1 MGTSTDSQNQSLRV
15 DGGGVIL
22 LYHRV
27 AELASD
33 PQLLSVSPENFAA
46 HLAILRELAI
56 PKPLAALVTDAGG
69 KSAAGKRAVTLTF
82 DDGYADN
89 LLHAK
94 PLLERFQIPATVF
107 VSTAGIGST
116 REFFWDELGR
126 IFLEPGHLPERLEL
140 CLDGAAVY
148 TADLGTAADYT
159 QAQYEQYRHWN
170 VILSETPTSRQRIY
184 NELCTLLHKSPLVRR
199 HQLLTALLAWSG
211 LQADGRATHRL
222 MTAEQLRELTRGGLI
237 EIGGHTVH
245 HPLLAVEEVAV
256 QRAEIWLGRDELVKV
271 LGRMPVGFSYPFG
284 CRRDYTAE
292 SIKLVRE
299 AGFGFACS
307 NFNGVVEKETDR
319 YQLPRVLVRNWSG
332 EEFTQRMGR
341 WF

>member
-1 MGTSTDSQNQSLRV
+1 MSSTTKSQNHSP
-15 DGGGVIL
+15 GSGVIL

-46 HLAILRELAI
+46 HLVILKELAT
-56 PKPLAALVTDAGG
+56 PKPLAALVTDTGGESTAGR
-69 KSAAGKRAVTLTF
+69 RAVTITF

-89 LLHAK
+89 LLNAK
-94 PLLERFQIPATVF
+94 PILERYQMPATVF
-107 VSTAGIGST
+107 VSTAGIGSH

-126 IFLEPGHLPERLEL
+126 IYLEPGRLPERLEL
-140 CLDGAAVY
+140 SLDGEVVY
-148 TADLGTAADYT
+148 TADLGAAAAYS
-159 QAQYEQYRHWN
+159 QEQYEQHQRWD
-170 VILSETPTSRQRIY
+170 VTISEPPTSRQRIY
-184 NELCTLLHKSPLVRR
+184 NELCTLLHISSLARR
-199 HQLLTALLAWSG
+199 HQLLAALLAWSG
-211 LQADGRATHRL
+211 LKPEGRATHRML
-222 MTAEQLRELTRGGLI
+222 TADQVRELARGGLI
-237 EIGGHTVH
+237 EIGGHTVN
-245 HPLLAVEEVAV
+245 HPLLAAEEVAV

-292 SIKLVRE
+292 SIKLVQE

-307 NFNGVVEKETDR
+307 NFNGVVEAGTDR

-332 EEFTQRMGR
+332 EEFRQRMAR
-341 WF
+341 WL